1 MSTEVVIPSSEG
13 RPEVRARLNDQG
25 GVSFIQAGTVITMTQ
40 VQTVEMYAR
49 LRELLGNPSPR
60 A

>member
-1 MSTEVVIPSSEG
+1 MSTEIVVPSSEG

-25 GVSFIQAGTVITMTQ
+25 GITVLQVGSVVTMTRA
-40 VQTVEMYAR
+40 QTIELYNR
-49 LRELLGNPSPR
+49 LRELLGNPRPL